1 MKSYT
6 HVQGGRQVVL
16 NNQTSSLNYSPYL
29 YPQHRT
35 KSNVPVD
42 LIHLQG
48 KIFIDDKEY
57 GPAYSD
63 AIPTLTPTAEE
74 FANPIQ
80 YIESIS
86 ELGRQ
91 FGAVKIKPPV
101 AEMVPGMSN
110 IGATTIGSQNQT
122 VGTNL
127 AAPIPRH
134 PEPLA
139 SATAQDSATF
149 VNNLQINA
157 DMFWLQTN
165 RLLNNPPAEE
175 LESRLQFHQDL
186 IKFHLHHASGG
197 DTTRSES
204 SSPIPS
210 PITNETS
217 QASISVESVKEQP
230 PPHEPKAHLPSEHAT
245 LDMMAKSDMK
255 HEDLG
260 VSTVEPVF
268 KESSVSTSD
277 MAVTSCN
284 FEASSASKAIANSSD
299 PSTEKALPADSLEKK
314 PTVDAVKVKKQLPL
328 FLNKLPMIDKR
339 PLDLYKLFRSVQ
351 MRGGFIEVITKK
363 LWAQIGRE
371 LGYRGKIM
379 TSLSSSLKSS
389 YLKILYPF
397 EAYLAS
403 KKLDEG
409 QSPGGYV
416 GPVLKK
422 RRCTTSPLIIGSA
435 KTFKRAMKL
444 KMDKGFLLNRPH
456 ASEIKQSNILT
467 IKKVAADLTPP
478 DLAVLSS
485 DPSSRSASDNI
496 KKRGHKTLSQ
506 NQTNRVPITPRAQLV
521 HSLSALVETLHNQ
534 DCLPTTANG
543 KFSSVYTL
551 RQFMEKDAKFQEY
564 LINRYSTS
572 FKRISQSIVT
582 DPALEAT
589 DTFNYPSQM
598 RQSKDE
604 PLDKLSL
611 IPLEKCAIS
620 VDKFEQLYWRF
631 ITNTDEPPSVNK
643 LQSLQEGPELENGV
657 SLPSTINGSGFL
669 RLGDDLANFKS
680 TVYNGNTFAN
690 QTAFNPSGP
699 QDATSSSDIKQL
711 KCEGSSAKSVRS
723 SLTPWNLHNLSI
735 LPNSLLGAF
744 AESDVNNQDI
754 YSPALNIGMTFST
767 ENWHTEDHF
776 TQLCNYQFFGGPKIW
791 YFIPPL
797 EFDKFEQL
805 VVKRTNE
812 EPKVHINNKSWDF
825 DSIMSYLNNN
835 DSEGMEANKTNVETE
850 TFFSSLE
857 NMIPPYPDYNNE
869 RLELSHPQFQ
879 RMIDYQ
885 RSKRNPQSGCVTSL
899 NQDCFIS
906 PSALNEAGIK
916 YTYAIQ
922 NPGEFI
928 IKFPKAYSASV
939 SLGLNLSEEVN
950 FATASWLDS
959 ALEGEKWINKQLLLP
974 NFLLFKMLVNLA
986 QLHESARHNV
996 YFDSHVYQRALQQY
1010 AEMSEAEIKLREN
1023 VRAVL
1028 QATKREVVLEE
1039 KFYSDGNASIADD
1052 DLQNLYPSRIVLT
1065 DTLTLQSMYIS
1076 LRNFLEYNHRDNSL
1090 FQGLKV
1096 ELQVFCSDD
1105 KLRHY
1110 GRVLSSYSIDYR
1122 KWLSQ
1127 VEDMMQENEL
1137 LPLKSLKGILSD
1149 GEKIHSATAAAFF
1162 TNTQEKSDP
1171 LYLTFERELAN
1182 LKTFVN
1188 DANKFVEECQQIL
1201 SLKHQQR
1208 IRGGGSRRGKGLE
1221 VEATAARQTDDSA
1234 DVLQILIRLINKIPM
1249 LNFACPEADQ
1259 ILDLQ
1264 TEIENFERASRSF
1277 LVSVS
1282 HTSAS
1287 LIEYDDLISLGES
1300 FGLDLPSLS
1309 YLVRLKDRLIW
1320 LEQYEILSGGGNPFS
1335 KKGANRS
1342 DLSDFSNFCNRGLT
1356 LLGAAD
1362 SPKYRDAISLLEKSK
1377 VFETRV
1383 AEYLAREL
1391 LESLNLN
1398 ELEIILNEYDDQTLL
1413 LESKTQE
1420 QLLKIKLYS
1429 DIIAK
1434 YQEFLRRLSDPKQ
1447 PGENSSYTLQ
1457 DIMQLFS
1464 TLQESRLRFDEKN
1477 LLVEIQMA
1485 QAWSAEVASEFHQA
1499 GFRSTALAPSR
1510 PNLSSTIAFF
1520 CNKNKYS
1527 FAIDDNYMLSS
1538 SRLLY
1543 EEERGMG
1550 TQAHDYRQIYCV
1562 CREHEAGTMI
1572 ECDTCKEWYHVQ
1584 CIQEDD
1590 GGHFEAPE
1598 NYLCP
1603 LCAVVSSNDFGD
1615 WMTRSKITVDRLQEL
1630 VTKGNAILVSPNE
1643 LFKLTQL
1650 LHGSEYAAQ
1659 WMTEAVTQI
1668 KVSQDSIKEKVD
1680 KMRFYLRKSYGA
1692 SVLLLKFF
1700 HDTLAE
1706 IRHLLAVSDDIKV
1719 HSSNTPTTASLV
1731 PELIEYKESL
1741 PSVVSTSSALDSHQ
1755 LNPVDLLKS

>member
-1 MKSYT
+1 
-6 HVQGGRQVVL
+6 
-16 NNQTSSLNYSPYL
+16 
-29 YPQHRT
+29 
-35 KSNVPVD
+35 
-42 LIHLQG
+42 
-48 KIFIDDKEY
+48 
-57 GPAYSD
+57 
-63 AIPTLTPTAEE
+63 
-74 FANPIQ
+74 
-80 YIESIS
+80 
-86 ELGRQ
+86 
-91 FGAVKIKPPV
+91 
-101 AEMVPGMSN
+101 MVP
-110 IGATTIGSQNQT
+110 
-122 VGTNL
+122 VGTNS

-134 PEPLA
+134 PEPSA

-230 PPHEPKAHLPSEHAT
+230 PPHEPKAHSPSEHAT
-245 LDMMAKSDMK
+245 SDMMAKSDMK

-268 KESSVSTSD
+268 KQSSVSTSD

-314 PTVDAVKVKKQLPL
+314 PTVDAVKVKKQLPS

-416 GPVLKK
+416 GP
-422 RRCTTSPLIIGSA
+422 
-435 KTFKRAMKL
+435 
-444 KMDKGFLLNRPH
+444 
-456 ASEIKQSNILT
+456 
-467 IKKVAADLTPP
+467 
-478 DLAVLSS
+478 
-485 DPSSRSASDNI
+485 
-496 KKRGHKTLSQ
+496 
-506 NQTNRVPITPRAQLV
+506 
-521 HSLSALVETLHNQ
+521 
-534 DCLPTTANG
+534 
-543 KFSSVYTL
+543 FSSVYTL

-604 PLDKLSL
+604 PLDKLSS

-791 YFIPPL
+791 YFIPPS

-805 VVKRTNE
+805 VVKQTNE

-869 RLELSHPQFQ
+869 RLESSHPQFQ

-974 NFLLFKMLVNLA
+974 NFSLFKMLVNLA

-996 YFDSHVYQRALQQY
+996 YFDSHVYQRASQQY

-1065 DTLTLQSMYIS
+1065 DTSTSQSMYIS
-1076 LRNFLEYNHRDNSL
+1076 LRNFLEYNHRDNLL

-1259 ILDLQ
+1259 ISDLQ

-1277 LVSVS
+1277 LV
-1282 HTSAS
+1282 
-1287 LIEYDDLISLGES
+1287 
-1300 FGLDLPSLS
+1300 
-1309 YLVRLKDRLIW
+1309 
-1320 LEQYEILSGGGNPFS
+1320 
-1335 KKGANRS
+1335 
-1342 DLSDFSNFCNRGLT
+1342 
-1356 LLGAAD
+1356 
-1362 SPKYRDAISLLEKSK
+1362 K

-1383 AEYLAREL
+1383 AEYLARES

-1420 QLLKIKLYS
+1420 QLLKIKSYS

-1434 YQEFLRRLSDPKQ
+1434 YQEFLRRSSDPKQ

-1477 LLVEIQMA
+1477 LSVEIQMA

-1499 GFRSTALAPSR
+1499 GFRSTASAPSR

-1692 SVLLLKFF
+1692 SVLLSKFF

-1706 IRHLLAVSDDIKV
+1706 IRHLLAVSDEIKV
-1719 HSSNTPTTASLV
+1719 HSSNTPTTASL
-1731 PELIEYKESL
+1731 LII
-1741 PSVVSTSSALDSHQ
+1741 
-1755 LNPVDLLKS
+1755 

>member
-1 MKSYT
+1 M
-6 HVQGGRQVVL
+6 VL

-48 KIFIDDKEY
+48 KISIDDRECA
-57 GPAYSD
+57 PACCD

-86 ELGRQ
+86 ELGRR
-91 FGAVKIKPPV
+91 FGAVKIRPPV
-101 AEMVPGMSN
+101 AAMVPGTSSKD
-110 IGATTIGSQNQT
+110 ATTIGSQNP
-122 VGTNL
+122 VVPPNL
-127 AAPIPRH
+127 AAPVPRH
-134 PEPLA
+134 PISLA
-139 SATAQDSATF
+139 SATAQDSVSF
-149 VNNLQINA
+149 VDNFQVNA
-157 DMFWLQTN
+157 DTFWLQTN
-165 RLLNNPPAEE
+165 RLLNNPPTEE

-186 IKFHLHHASGG
+186 TKFHLYHASDC
-197 DTTRSES
+197 DTER

-210 PITNETS
+210 PITDEKS
-217 QASISVESVKEQP
+217 QANIIVASIKEQTP
-230 PPHEPKAHLPSEHAT
+230 LHQPKADPSSEHAT
-245 LDMMAKSDMK
+245 LEMMAKSNIK

-260 VSTVEPVF
+260 ILTVEPVF
-268 KESSVSTSD
+268 KQSPLSTSD
-277 MAVTSCN
+277 MAVTACN
-284 FEASSASKAIANSSD
+284 FEASSAFKAIANSQGQ
-299 PSTEKALPADSLEKK
+299 TTKAASLTDSRVPEEK
-314 PTVDAVKVKKQLPL
+314 PTVDALKVKKQLPL
-328 FLNKLPMIDKR
+328 FLNKFPMIDKR

-397 EAYLAS
+397 EKYLAS
-403 KKLDEG
+403 MNSDEV
-409 QSPGGYV
+409 QSPDRNEE
-416 GPVLKK
+416 PASKK
-422 RRCTTSPLIIGSA
+422 RKSTTSPLIIGSA

-456 ASEIKQSNILT
+456 ASEMKQPNILT
-467 IKKVAADLTPP
+467 IKKVAAEVAPP
-478 DLAVLSS
+478 DLEVLSS
-485 DPSSRSASDNI
+485 DSSTPSASDNT
-496 KKRGHKTLSQ
+496 KKRGHKALSQ

-521 HSLSALVETLHNQ
+521 HSLGALVETLHIQ
-534 DCLPTTANG
+534 DCLPATANG

-572 FKRISQSIVT
+572 FKKISQSTVT
-582 DPALEAT
+582 DTALEAT
-589 DTFNYPSQM
+589 NTFDYPCRI
-598 RQSKDE
+598 RQLKDE
-604 PLDKLSL
+604 PVDKSSL

-620 VDKFEQLYWRF
+620 VDKFEQMYWSF
-631 ITNTDEPPSVNK
+631 ITNTYEPPSVNK

-657 SLPSTINGSGFL
+657 SLPSTIHGSGFS

-680 TVYNGNTFAN
+680 TVYNSNTFAN
-690 QTAFNPSGP
+690 QTALNSNSP
-699 QDATSSSDIKQL
+699 QGRCVPDATSSSDIKQL
-711 KCEGSSAKSVRS
+711 KCEESSAKSVRS
-723 SLTPWNLHNLSI
+723 SLTPWNLHNLSV
-735 LPNSLLGAF
+735 LPNSLLGALG
-744 AESDVNNQDI
+744 ESDVNNQDMYI
-754 YSPALNIGMTFST
+754 PALNIGMTFST

-776 TQLCNYQFFGGPKIW
+776 TQLCNYQFFGGPKRW

-797 EFDKFEQL
+797 EFDKFEKM
-805 VVKRTNE
+805 VVERTNE
-812 EPKVHINNKSWDF
+812 ELKVHINNKSWDF
-825 DSIMSYLNNN
+825 DSIMSHFNVG
-835 DSEGMEANKTNVETE
+835 DFEGLEANKINIENETL
-850 TFFSSLE
+850 FSSLE

-869 RLELSHPQFQ
+869 RLELSHSQFQ
-879 RMIDYQ
+879 RMMDHQ

-906 PSALNEAGIK
+906 PSTLSEAGIK

-928 IKFPKAYSASV
+928 IKFPKTYSASI

-950 FATASWLDS
+950 FATASWLDF

-986 QLHESARHNV
+986 QLHESARHYV
-996 YFDSHVYQRALQQY
+996 YFDSDVYQKALQQY
-1010 AEMSEAEIKLREN
+1010 AEISEAEIKLRDN

-1039 KFYSDGNASIADD
+1039 KSYSDGHASIADD

-1065 DTLTLQSMYIS
+1065 DMLTLQSMYIS
-1076 LRNFLEYNHRDNSL
+1076 LTNFLEYNGQDDSL
-1090 FQGLKV
+1090 FEGLKV

-1110 GRVLSSYSIDYR
+1110 GKVLSSYSIDYG
-1122 KWLSQ
+1122 KWLSR
-1127 VEDMMQENEL
+1127 VEELLQENKL
-1137 LPLKSLKGILSD
+1137 LPLKSLKSLLSD

-1162 TNTQEKSDP
+1162 TKTQEKSDP

-1182 LKTFVN
+1182 LKTFVY
-1188 DANKFVEECQQIL
+1188 DANQFVEECQQIL

-1208 IRGGGSRRGKGLE
+1208 IRGGGSRRGKSLE
-1221 VEATAARQTDDSA
+1221 IEATVARRNHDSA
-1234 DVLQILIRLINKIPM
+1234 SVLQTLIRLINKIPM
-1249 LNFACPEADQ
+1249 LNFACAEADQ

-1264 TEIENFERASRSF
+1264 IEIENFERASRSF

-1282 HTSAS
+1282 HTAAS
-1287 LIEYDDLISLGES
+1287 LTEYDDLISLGES

-1309 YLVRLKDRLIW
+1309 YLVRLRDRLIW
-1320 LEQYEILSGGGNPFS
+1320 LEQYEVLSGGGDPFS
-1335 KKGANRS
+1335 KKGVIRS
-1342 DLSDFSNFCNRGLT
+1342 DLDDFSEFCKRGLT

-1362 SPKYRDAISLLEKSK
+1362 SHKYKDAISLLEKSK
-1377 VFETRV
+1377 AFDTRV
-1383 AEYLAREL
+1383 AQYLAREL
-1391 LESLNLN
+1391 LDTLNLA
-1398 ELEIILNEYDDQTLL
+1398 ELEEILNEFDNQALL
-1413 LESKTQE
+1413 LESKTQV
-1420 QLLKIKLYS
+1420 QLFKIKQYS

-1434 YQEFLRRLSDPKQ
+1434 YQEFMQKLSDPKD
-1447 PGENSSYTLQ
+1447 PKAPAENSSYTLQ
-1457 DIMQLFS
+1457 DIAQLLS
-1464 TLQESRLRFDEKN
+1464 ILQESGLKFDEKK
-1477 LLVEIQMA
+1477 LLEEIQRA
-1485 QAWSAEVASEFHQA
+1485 QEWSAEVASELHKA
-1499 GFRSTALAPSR
+1499 RFRSTAQAPSK
-1510 PNLSSTIAFF
+1510 PNLSATIAFF
-1520 CNKNKYS
+1520 GNKNKYS

-1543 EEERGMG
+1543 EEEHGQG
-1550 TQAHDYRQIYCV
+1550 IQAHDYRQIYCI

-1590 GGHFEAPE
+1590 DGHFVAPE

-1603 LCAVVSSNDFGD
+1603 LCAVVSTSDFDD
-1615 WMTRSKITVDRLQEL
+1615 WMTRNKITVGRLQEL
-1630 VTKGNAILVSPNE
+1630 VTQGNAILVAPNE
-1643 LFKLTQL
+1643 LSKLMQL
-1650 LHGSEYAAQ
+1650 LQDSEYAAQ
-1659 WMTEAVTQI
+1659 WMTEAITEI
-1668 KVSQDSIKEKVD
+1668 KVSQDSIKVKID

-1692 SVLLLKFF
+1692 SVLLLNLF
-1700 HDTLAE
+1700 HDTLVE
-1706 IRHLLAVSDDIKV
+1706 IRQLLAVSDE
-1719 HSSNTPTTASLV
+1719 SEGGSTCTPTEISLV
-1731 PELIEYKESL
+1731 PALIEPKDL
-1741 PSVVSTSSALDSHQ
+1741 KPVDCTASVSESHQ
-1755 LNPVDLLKS
+1755 LNPVHLLKG